1 MDNQHSLNEFHW
13 IMDMVQTIDAG
24 LVVLDKDF
32 NVQLWNGF
40 MSNHS
45 GLSSRTVQSAPL
57 FSHFPEL
64 PEAWLRSKIES
75 VFLLKN
81 NAFTSWE
88 QRPYIFRFNNY
99 RPVTGISEFMYQN
112 MTIIPLASLTGEV
125 THVSLIIYDVTDIA
139 INRLQLDKANAEL
152 ARLSQTDALT
162 QLNNRHRWNNLIDSE
177 FKRVKRYE
185 QISTFMMLDID
196 HFKNVNDTYGHVAGD
211 KVIAEV
217 SRVIREN
224 VRETDFSARYGG
236 DEFAI
241 CLTNTTAHNAIILAD
256 RLRQAIENT
265 VITDDDNNIKV
276 TISIGMAE
284 FTENTDTVDTWT
296 KNADCA
302 LYKGKENGRNQYS
315 IFKPRS

>member
-1 MDNQHSLNEFHW
+1 MDNQSSLSEFHW
-13 IMDMVQTIDAG
+13 IMNMVQTIDAG
-24 LVVLDKDF
+24 LVVLDKDLK
-32 NVQLWNGF
+32 VQLWNDF

-45 GLSSRTVQSAPL
+45 GVGARDIQDSPL

-99 RPVTGISEFMYQN
+99 RPVTGISEFMFQN
-112 MTIIPLASLTGEV
+112 MTIIPLASLTGQV

-139 INRLQLDKANAEL
+139 INRLQLDKANAKL
-152 ARLSQTDALT
+152 AHLSQTDALT
-162 QLNNRHRWNNLIDSE
+162 QLNNRHRWNDLIDSE

-185 QISTFMMLDID
+185 QISTLMMLDID
-196 HFKNVNDTYGHVAGD
+196 NFKNVNDTYGHVAGD
-211 KVIAEV
+211 KVIAEI

-224 VRETDFSARYGG
+224 VRETDFAARYGG
-236 DEFAI
+236 EEFAI
-241 CLTNTTAHNAIILAD
+241 CLTNTTANNAIILAD
-256 RLRQAIENT
+256 RLRQAVENT
-265 VITDDDNNIKV
+265 SITDDGNIIKV

-284 FTENTDTVDTWT
+284 FTTNTETVDIWT
-296 KNADCA
+296 KNADSA
-302 LYKGKENGRNQYS
+302 LYKSKENGRNQYS
-315 IFKPRS
+315 IFK

>member
-1 MDNQHSLNEFHW
+1 MDNQSSLSEFHW
-13 IMDMVQTIDAG
+13 IMNMVQTIDAG
-24 LVVLDKDF
+24 LVVLDKDLK
-32 NVQLWNGF
+32 VQLWNDF

-45 GLSSRTVQSAPL
+45 GTSARDMQDTPL

-99 RPVTGISEFMYQN
+99 RPVTGISEFMFQN

-139 INRLQLDKANAEL
+139 INRLQLDKANQKL
-152 ARLSQTDALT
+152 AHLSQTDALT
-162 QLNNRHRWNNLIDSE
+162 QLDNRHHWNTLIDNE

-185 QISTFMMLDID
+185 QISTLMMLDID
-196 HFKNVNDTYGHVAGD
+196 HFKKVNDTYGHVAGD

-217 SRVIREN
+217 SRVIRES

-236 DEFAI
+236 EEFAI
-241 CLTNTTAHNAIILAD
+241 CLTNTTAANAVILAE
-256 RLRQAIENT
+256 RLRKAIESALVLDDGN
-265 VITDDDNNIKV
+265 VIQV
-276 TISIGMAE
+276 TISTGMAE
-284 FTENTDTVDTWT
+284 FTANIESVDQWT
-296 KNADCA
+296 KNADSA
-302 LYKGKENGRNQYS
+302 LYKSKENGRNQYT
-315 IFKPRS
+315 IF

>member
-1 MDNQHSLNEFHW
+1 MDNQNSLNEFHW

-45 GLSSRTVQSAPL
+45 GLSPRAVQDSQL
-57 FSHFPEL
+57 FTNFPEL

-99 RPVTGISEFMYQN
+99 RPVTGISEFMFQN

-139 INRLQLDKANAEL
+139 INRLQLDKANEKL

-162 QLNNRHRWNNLIDSE
+162 QLNNRHRWNTLIESE

-185 QISTFMMLDID
+185 QVSTLMMLDID
-196 HFKNVNDTYGHVAGD
+196 HFKRVNDTYGHVAGD

-217 SRVIREN
+217 AKVIRDS

-236 DEFAI
+236 EEFSI
-241 CLTNTTAHNAIILAD
+241 CLTNTSTDNAIILAE
-256 RLRQAIENT
+256 RLRKAIEN
-265 VITDDDNNIKV
+265 IAIIDDGNLIKI
-276 TISIGMAE
+276 TISIGMAQ
-284 FTENTDTVDTWT
+284 FNENNDTVGSWT
-296 KNADCA
+296 KNADTA
-302 LYKGKENGRNQYS
+302 LYKSKENGRNQYS
-315 IFKPRS
+315 IF

>member
-1 MDNQHSLNEFHW
+1 MENQNSLNEFHW
-13 IMDMVQTIDAG
+13 IMNMVQTIDAG
-24 LVVLDKDF
+24 LVVLDKNF
-32 NVQLWNGF
+32 NVQLWNDF

-45 GLSSRTVQSAPL
+45 GVSSNTMQDTQL

-88 QRPYIFRFNNY
+88 QRPYIFRFSNY
-99 RPVTGISEFMYQN
+99 RPVTGISEFMFQN

-139 INRLQLDKANAEL
+139 INRLQLDKANEKL

-162 QLNNRHRWNNLIDSE
+162 QLNNRHSWNTLIDDE

-185 QISTFMMLDID
+185 QVSTLMMLDID
-196 HFKNVNDTYGHVAGD
+196 HFKKVNDTYGHVAGD

-217 SRVIREN
+217 SRVIKES
-224 VRETDFSARYGG
+224 VRETDFAARYGG
-236 DEFAI
+236 EEFSI
-241 CLTNTTAHNAIILAD
+241 CLTNTSADNAVILAE
-256 RLRQAIENT
+256 RLRKAIESTLVLDEGN
-265 VITDDDNNIKV
+265 VIQV

-284 FTENTDTVDTWT
+284 FTANTSTVDTWT
-296 KNADCA
+296 KNADNA
-302 LYKGKENGRNQYS
+302 LYKSKENGRNQYA
-315 IFKPRS
+315 IFK

>member
-1 MDNQHSLNEFHW
+1 MDNQSSLSEFHW
-13 IMDMVQTIDAG
+13 IMSMVQTIDAG

-32 NVQLWNGF
+32 KVQLWNDF

-45 GLSSRTVQSAPL
+45 GISARDMQDTAL

-64 PEAWLRSKIES
+64 PETWLRSKIQS

-88 QRPYIFRFNNY
+88 QRPYIFRFSNY
-99 RPVTGISEFMYQN
+99 RPVTGISDFMFQN

-139 INRLQLDKANAEL
+139 INRLQLDKANQKL
-152 ARLSQTDALT
+152 AHLSQTDALT
-162 QLNNRHRWNNLIDSE
+162 QLDNRHHWNTLIAHE

-185 QISTFMMLDID
+185 QVSTLMMLDID
-196 HFKNVNDTYGHVAGD
+196 HFKKVNDTYGHVAGD

-217 SRVIREN
+217 SRVIRES

-236 DEFAI
+236 EEFAI
-241 CLTNTTAHNAIILAD
+241 CLTNTTAANAVILAD
-256 RLRQAIENT
+256 RLRKAIESALVLDDGN
-265 VITDDDNNIKV
+265 VIQV
-276 TISIGMAE
+276 TISMGMAE
-284 FTENTDTVDTWT
+284 FTANIESVDQWT
-296 KNADCA
+296 KNADSA
-302 LYKGKENGRNQYS
+302 LYKSKENGRNQYT
-315 IFKPRS
+315 IF

>member
-32 NVQLWNGF
+32 KVQLWNGF

-45 GLSSRTVQSAPL
+45 GLSPRTVQDSNL
-57 FSHFPEL
+57 FSHFTEL

-81 NAFTSWE
+81 
-88 QRPYIFRFNNY
+88 I
-99 RPVTGISEFMYQN
+99 QN

-139 INRLQLDKANAEL
+139 INRLQLDKANEKL
-152 ARLSQTDALT
+152 AHLSQTDALT
-162 QLNNRHRWNNLIDSE
+162 QLNNRHHWNSLIDHE

-185 QISTFMMLDID
+185 QISTLMMLDID

-211 KVIAEV
+211 KVIAAV
-217 SRVIREN
+217 SQVMRNN
-224 VRETDFSARYGG
+224 VRETDFAARYGG
-236 DEFAI
+236 EEFAI
-241 CLTNTTAHNAIILAD
+241 CLTNTSAIDAVILAD
-256 RLRQAIENT
+256 RLRKAIEDISIIDDGNT
-265 VITDDDNNIKV
+265 IKV

-284 FTENTDTVDTWT
+284 FTATTDAVDTWT
-296 KNADCA
+296 KNADIA
-302 LYKGKENGRNQYS
+302 LYQSKANGRNQYT
-315 IFKPRS
+315 IFKL

>member
-1 MDNQHSLNEFHW
+1 MDNQNSLHEFHW

-32 NVQLWNGF
+32 KVQLWNDF

-45 GLSSRTVQSAPL
+45 GVSSRTLQDSQL

-99 RPVTGISEFMYQN
+99 RPVTGISEFMFQN
-112 MTIIPLASLTGEV
+112 MTIIPLSSLTGEV

-139 INRLQLDKANAEL
+139 LNRLQLDKANEKL

-162 QLNNRHRWNNLIDSE
+162 QLNNRHHWNNLIDNE

-185 QISTFMMLDID
+185 QISTLMMLDID
-196 HFKNVNDTYGHVAGD
+196 HFKKVNDTYGHVAGD
-211 KVIAEV
+211 KVIAAV
-217 SRVIREN
+217 SEVIRDN
-224 VRETDFSARYGG
+224 VRETDFAARYGG
-236 DEFAI
+236 EEFVI
-241 CLTNTTAHNAIILAD
+241 CLTNTPANNAVILAE
-256 RLRQAIENT
+256 RLRKAIESISIIDDENT
-265 VITDDDNNIKV
+265 IKV
-276 TISIGMAE
+276 TISIGMAD
-284 FTENTDTVDTWT
+284 FTAATDTIDSWT
-296 KNADCA
+296 KKADNA
-302 LYKGKENGRNQYS
+302 LYQSKENGRNQFT
-315 IFKPRS
+315 IFSS

>member
-1 MDNQHSLNEFHW
+1 MDSQHSLNEFHW

-24 LVVLDKDF
+24 LVVLDKNF

-45 GLSSRTVQSAPL
+45 GLSPRTVQNSQL

-64 PEAWLRSKIES
+64 PETWLRSKIES

-99 RPVTGISEFMYQN
+99 RPVTGISEFMFQN

-139 INRLQLDKANAEL
+139 INRLQLDKANEKL

-162 QLNNRHRWNNLIDSE
+162 QLNNRHHWNYLIDSE

-185 QISTFMMLDID
+185 HESTLMMLDID

-211 KVIAEV
+211 KVITEV
-217 SRVIREN
+217 SRIIHEN
-224 VRETDFSARYGG
+224 VRETDFAARYGG
-236 DEFAI
+236 EEFAI
-241 CLTNTTAHNAIILAD
+241 CLTNTTADNAIILAE
-256 RLRQAIENT
+256 RLRQAIEKKP
-265 VITDDDNNIKV
+265 ITDEGNVIKV

-284 FTENTDTVDTWT
+284 FTANTDTVDTWT
-296 KNADCA
+296 KNADSA
-302 LYKGKENGRNQYS
+302 LYKSKENGRNQYT
-315 IFKPRS
+315 IF